1 MSAVTI
7 QSTCDSRS
15 KVRMALV
22 SLTGGVA
29 YFSTALQLLTLDRRL
44 AALALGAETHDKARV
59 ELAKQTELTTRK
71 VGVQM
76 CRLVAHHSN
85 IAHVYT
91 ETTVLQKEILK
102 TTEACEQQLHAVEE
116 LRLQLYEIEC
126 NLVSLFHIEPFR
138 HATSNVSRMHLVRQI
153 MLPSVTLH
161 ITWSSL
167 LVANV
172 PLTEISVRSGVP
184 ERYVHRPL
192 TSAKVHCSRIVG

>member
-1 MSAVTI
+1 
-7 QSTCDSRS
+7 
-15 KVRMALV
+15 MALV

-76 CRLVAHHSN
+76 CQLVAHHSN
-85 IAHVYT
+85 IARVYT

-102 TTEACEQQLHAVEE
+102 TTEACEQQLHAIKE

-138 HATSNVSRMHLVRQI
+138 HATSNVSHMHLVRQI

-161 ITWSSL
+161 IMWSSL